1 MLAIRSHFFE
11 FIEESTIE
19 SANPKVYVAD
29 ELETGRS
36 YYILFTTSGGLYRY
50 NINDI
55 VKVVGWHNNAPLL
68 EFLHKGGNISS
79 FTGEKITES
88 QVTKAVLST
97 AQELNRKVR
106 FFTVVPVFRPEPH
119 YELLVEFSE
128 QSGGTAQSSEHEMR
142 ERFSA
147 TADRFL
153 GEENIEYLAKRQSMR
168 LTGLEVKAL
177 AEGTYENIRKA
188 LVANGTPD
196 AQIKISHLNPK
207 KDILALIEKF
217 QSPELLSAT

>member
-1 MLAIRSHFFE
+1 
-11 FIEESTIE
+11 
-19 SANPKVYVAD
+19 
-29 ELETGRS
+29 
-36 YYILFTTSGGLYRY
+36 
-50 NINDI
+50 
-55 VKVVGWHNNAPLL
+55 
-68 EFLHKGGNISS
+68 
-79 FTGEKITES
+79 
-88 QVTKAVLST
+88 
-97 AQELNRKVR
+97 
-106 FFTVVPVFRPEPH
+106 
-119 YELLVEFSE
+119 
-128 QSGGTAQSSEHEMR
+128 MR